1 MSPQCLSPLMAGFG
15 QRDKGTFTRQQQ
27 LADRPRV
34 SVCPGC
40 RAAPRGHY
48 VGVCP
53 RGSSCQ
59 GNGTREGESSLFPAC
74 PCCQPTGHTQERSP
88 SPNTVGKGCQHC
100 RAECL
105 EVWRCL
111 SRGCLCSLS
120 SSTPEALFFCPAGQ
134 AGSCS
139 LNQLLFLHLLHA
151 VLVLLV
157 PFLYFLGGTLTWRQN
172 YPWISRSFLSLLW
185 CASSSDW
192 DLICRILGTPIKQGL
207 LTLLYKSVDIDIST
221 HSEHSL

>member
-1 MSPQCLSPLMAGFG
+1 MAGFG
-15 QRDKGTFTRQQQ
+15 QRDKSTFTRQQQ

-40 RAAPRGHY
+40 RSAPRGHS
-48 VGVCP
+48 VGAYP

-134 AGSCS
+134 DGSCS

-157 PFLYFLGGTLTWRQN
+157 PFLYFLGGTSNPDLETKL
-172 YPWISRSFLSLLW
+172 SMDFMVLSLTLVVYE
-185 CASSSDW
+185 
-192 DLICRILGTPIKQGL
+192 LLRLGSHLQNPRNPIQAGIID
-207 LTLLYKSVDIDIST
+207 LTLQTSRHRYLHT
-221 HSEHSL
+221 F